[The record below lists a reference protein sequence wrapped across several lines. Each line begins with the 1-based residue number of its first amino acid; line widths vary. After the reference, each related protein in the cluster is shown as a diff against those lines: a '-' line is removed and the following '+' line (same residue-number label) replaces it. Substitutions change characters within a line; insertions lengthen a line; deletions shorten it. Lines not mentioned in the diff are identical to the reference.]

1 MLKINEIFDTIQGEA
16 HYTGTPATFIR
27 LQGCPVGC
35 DWCDTKHTWS
45 EGTEKLRIEIDEMLH
60 KTKDSPKWSNVDEKH
75 LCRIVERLK
84 PRHFVI
90 TGGEPCS
97 QNIYNLTWLL
107 ANMGTVQI
115 ETSGTHEIN
124 VYHKTWV
131 TVSPKVD
138 MLGGLKVLNSALKRA
153 NELKMP
159 INCTKDVKNLQ
170 KLIND
175 LNYRQ
180 LVWLQPV
187 SQKPENTQLCVD
199 AAKDNNWRV
208 SIQTHKYMGVR

>member
-35 DWCDTKHTWS
+35 DWCDTKHTW
-45 EGTEKLRIEIDEMLH
+45 GTGTDKLKIEIDEMLH
-60 KTKDSPKWSNVDEKH
+60 KTKDSPKWSNLSEREI
-75 LCRIVERLK
+75 LNIVKKLK

-97 QNIYNLTWLL
+97 QDIFELTRLL
-107 ANMGTVQI
+107 ATIGSVQV
-115 ETSGTHEIN
+115 ETSGTHTIN

-131 TVSPKVD
+131 TVSPKID
-138 MLGGLKVLNSALKRA
+138 MIGGLNVLNSAILRA

-159 INCTKDVKNLQ
+159 INGLKDVKNLQ
-170 KLIND
+170 KLVKNV
-175 LNYRQ
+175 NYGQ
-180 LVWLQPV
+180 LVWLQPI
-187 SQKPENTQLCVD
+187 SQIQENTDLCVKT
-199 AAKDNNWRV
+199 AMENNWRV